1 MLVLAAAAAGL
12 LLAATV
18 CTASPF
24 DPHPLPPNSSP
35 SPFFEGWFTRVVAP
49 EHNLSVSVIVGDYRP
64 AKGAAVTEL
73 WACLLLD
80 VGGRV
85 TTKEAFLAPE
95 GLRLTVS
102 GGRNVTQPP
111 KLGTPADFRW
121 QHGNSSLV
129 VRDNVSTLDFSF
141 CEGGS
146 GFRVR
151 AELSERVPW
160 DKSAPDSSGPEGW
173 LEAAD
178 FVLPTHYYV
187 QTLASH
193 AAFRIDPCGASDS
206 QAAVQGRGFAHQE
219 ANWGG
224 TFPSAWIWAQGIAP
238 DGEVQLVLTAGEFDI
253 AGITTKQSIIA
264 LRTPTLSATFRNID
278 LVSTQ
283 AIRPLL
289 VAFGLDF

>member
-1 MLVLAAAAAGL
+1 M
-12 LLAATV
+12 
-18 CTASPF
+18 
-24 DPHPLPPNSSP
+24 
-35 SPFFEGWFTRVVAP
+35 
-49 EHNLSVSVIVGDYRP
+49 
-64 AKGAAVTEL
+64 
-73 WACLLLD
+73 
-80 VGGRV
+80 
-85 TTKEAFLAPE
+85 
-95 GLRLTVS
+95 
-102 GGRNVTQPP
+102 
-111 KLGTPADFRW
+111 
-121 QHGNSSLV
+121 
-129 VRDNVSTLDFSF
+129 LDFSF

-187 QTLASH
+187 QTLASL

-206 QAAVQGRGFAHQE
+206 QAAAVQGRGFAHQE

-224 TFPSAWIWAQGIAP
+224 TFPSAWIWAEGIAP
-238 DGEVQLVLTAGEFDI
+238 TGEVQLVLTAGEFDI

-278 LVSTQ
+278 LVRTH
-283 AIRPLL
+283 AIHRLRVIFGVLL
-289 VAFGLDF
+289 